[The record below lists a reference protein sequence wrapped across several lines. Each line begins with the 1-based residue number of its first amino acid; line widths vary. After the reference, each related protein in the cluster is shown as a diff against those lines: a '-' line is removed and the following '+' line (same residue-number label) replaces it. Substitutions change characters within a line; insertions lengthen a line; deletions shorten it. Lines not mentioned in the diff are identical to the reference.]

1 MKLLRYGPAGQE
13 KPGLMDNDGNI
24 RCLADHVP
32 DIDGS
37 AISDETLAAL
47 RQLDTNDLPLVD

>member
-47 RQLDTNDLPLVD
+47 RQLHQRGGF